1 MSERFWQ
8 SLEHSATFHVT
19 VGTFSLM
26 QTWAGPSE
34 VPGDAHGKG
43 SWDPDINFTPHE
55 ESSFTKGSRK
65 ENVLV

>member
-1 MSERFWQ
+1 MSDAGKVLNIQ
-8 SLEHSATFHVT
+8 LPSMSS
-19 VGTFSLM
+19 VGTFPLM

-43 SWDPDINFTPHE
+43 SWHPDISFTPHE

-65 ENVLV
+65 ENVPV